1 MGLLIASRASLREQY
16 RRLARRIGKKKAL
29 VAIAH
34 SILIIIYHVLKEE
47 TAYHEL
53 GSTYFEERERD
64 AVKRR
69 ALRSLERLGYDVSL
83 QARGD
88 IA

>member
-1 MGLLIASRASLREQY
+1 
-16 RRLARRIGKKKAL
+16 L
-29 VAIAH
+29 V
-34 SILIIIYHVLKEE
+34 IIYHVLKEE
-47 TAYHEL
+47 TTYHEL

-83 QARGD
+83 QEKGAV
-88 IA
+88 A